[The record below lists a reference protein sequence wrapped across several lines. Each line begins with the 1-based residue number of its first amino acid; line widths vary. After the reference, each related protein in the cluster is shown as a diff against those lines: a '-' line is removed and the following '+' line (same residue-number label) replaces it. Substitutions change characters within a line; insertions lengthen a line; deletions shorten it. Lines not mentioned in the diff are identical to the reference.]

1 MRSEILVL
9 LALGAV
15 TSLGSAAAAQG
26 RAVLDCRAPG
36 TVVEAT
42 ICASPRL
49 VQLQNLAAEEF
60 RLMAERIGRAEARQV
75 ARAELALLSTCGADR
90 ACIEDSLLA
99 AVSVFRATAPNPA
112 LEGSPLLAPDPD
124 FEAVPDFEP
133 IPDFGADPD
142 MGAAPP
148 SPLADWPLGLDGVLI
163 LPVVPEAPSGWLGD
177 LSPEDR
183 LLLGAPQSVPGAG
196 PLLRPPPPLEAAFRD
211 LPEERRR
218 NVQARLA
225 LAGFGGEPDGL
236 WGPVTE
242 DALAALASEAET
254 RGLGFDSSTR
264 DGAAALMAYVESAD
278 FAADLLVNR

>member
-15 TSLGSAAAAQG
+15 TSLGTAAAAQG

-60 RLMAERIGRAEARQV
+60 RFMAERIGRPEARQV

-99 AVSVFRATAPNPA
+99 AVAVFRATAPDTA
-112 LEGSPLLAPDPD
+112 LEGSPRLAPDQD
-124 FEAVPDFEP
+124 FETV
-133 IPDFGADPD
+133 PDFGADP
-142 MGAAPP
+142 GLGVTSPP
-148 SPLADWPLGLDGVLI
+148 PLADWPVGLDGVLI
-163 LPVVPEAPSGWLGD
+163 LPAVPEAPSGWLGD

-183 LLLGAPQSVPGAG
+183 LLLGAPQAVPGAG

-225 LAGFGGEPDGL
+225 LAGFGGVPDGL

-242 DALAALASEAET
+242 DALTALALEAIT
-254 RGLGFDSSTR
+254 HGLSFDSSTQ